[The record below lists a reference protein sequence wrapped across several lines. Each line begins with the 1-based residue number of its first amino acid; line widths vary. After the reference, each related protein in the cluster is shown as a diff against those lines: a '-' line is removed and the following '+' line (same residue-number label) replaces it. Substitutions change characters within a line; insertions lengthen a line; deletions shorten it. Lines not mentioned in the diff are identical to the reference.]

1 MRNRTKIA
9 IIVLAIVVVI
19 VLGLAVHGLAASY
32 EGVEFDASTDYM
44 ARMISA
50 AISGNTDELEVLNS
64 KRNAK
69 IAATNS
75 TYPPLSIDEF
85 YETFEDVAG
94 FSLRTDYMAIM
105 VQCCINRQDDWG
117 RSAASQRDKKI
128 DAIQSSYPKVS
139 YDDLLLLSNMITW
152 EAGSSWLSTEWKMS
166 VGEVLL
172 NRVASPEFPD
182 TLSGCIYQPGQ
193 YQNATTSAFANTYP
207 YEECVRIAARLLN
220 GERIINEP
228 SVVFQANF
236 RQGSGV
242 YKVLTDDYLGS
253 TYLCYSNNTYLYA

>member
-9 IIVLAIVVVI
+9 IIVMAIVVVI
-19 VLGLAVHGLAASY
+19 VLVLAVHGAAASY
-32 EGVEFDASTDYM
+32 EGVEFEASTNYM
-44 ARMISA
+44 DLMISA
-50 AISGNTDELEVLNS
+50 AISGDYDELEVLNS

-85 YETFEDVAG
+85 YETFEEVAG

-117 RSAASQRDKKI
+117 RAAASQRDKKI
-128 DAIQSSYPKVS
+128 DAIRSEYPKIS
-139 YDDLLLLSNMITW
+139 YDDLLMLSNMITW

-182 TLSGCIYQPGQ
+182 TLEGCLYQAGQ
-193 YQNATTSAFANTYP
+193 YQNAHTTAFANTYP
-207 YEECVRIAARLLN
+207 YEDCVRIAARLCN
-220 GERIINEP
+220 GERVINEP

-236 RQGSGV
+236 PQGGGV
-242 YKVLTDDYLGS
+242 YKVLYDSYLGS
-253 TYLCYSNNTYLYA
+253 TYLCYSNNLYLY